1 MNKILKVSAIVLLGY
16 LLPFN
21 ANANVA
27 NCIDTS
33 NLVNKVGTSSI
44 DALTSTV
51 SSTQCGPWVGND
63 SNALSGAAGG
73 YGYDGWVQL
82 SKFDIDSNTITGAI
96 SLTGQGGT
104 SGTFSFDALAGY
116 ADEYLIALKYGK
128 IYTTFTSYDN
138 ATRWLWNS
146 DVDGDGGYALSHLA
160 VYTKYE
166 SVPEAGAIA
175 LFGLGLLGMF
185 IVRRRV

>member
-1 MNKILKVSAIVLLGY
+1 MLGY
-16 LLPFN
+16 LLPLN

-27 NCIDTS
+27 TCVDTGA
-33 NLVNKVGTSSI
+33 LANKVGTSSI
-44 DALTSTV
+44 DAFTSTV
-51 SSTQCGPWVGND
+51 SSAQCGPWAGND

-73 YGYDGWVQL
+73 YGYDGWVAL
-82 SKFDIDSNTITGAI
+82 TSYDVDTPSDSFG
-96 SLTGQGGT
+96 SLTGTGWGGT

-138 ATRWLWNS
+138 ATRWLWDS
-146 DVDGDGGYALSHLA
+146 DVDDDGGYAISHLT
-160 VYTKYE
+160 VYTKYA

-175 LFGLGLLGMF
+175 LFGLGFLGMF